1 MTTCCN
7 AYDAELTQK
16 KSAYLR
22 RLADFLITFMK
33 KL

>member
-1 MTTCCN
+1 MIFTKTIVGFEN
-7 AYDAELTQK
+7 QSK